1 MSVTEVVQASA
12 DSTAAFK
19 HVSSLIN
26 ETNGMMRM
34 IHNTMDEQNN
44 QSAQISR
51 SLHVVNDNTHE
62 VREASHEMAAGNSAI
77 IDEIHKLKNAT
88 DRMATNMKE
97 ISDGAGTIN
106 KAGSEL
112 EKITP
117 EMKASI
123 MEISAQIDQFK
134 V

>member
-12 DSTAAFK
+12 DST
-19 HVSSLIN
+19 
-26 ETNGMMRM
+26 
-34 IHNTMDEQNN
+34 
-44 QSAQISR
+44 
-51 SLHVVNDNTHE
+51 
-62 VREASHEMAAGNSAI
+62 AAGNSAI

-88 DRMATNMKE
+88 DRMANNMKE